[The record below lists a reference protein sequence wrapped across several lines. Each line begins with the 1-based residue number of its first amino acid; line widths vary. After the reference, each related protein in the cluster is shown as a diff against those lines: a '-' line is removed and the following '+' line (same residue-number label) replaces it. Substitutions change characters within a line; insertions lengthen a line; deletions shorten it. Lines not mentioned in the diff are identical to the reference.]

1 VTDSSSSTSIPAP
14 KKRRGR
20 RPAPRTVKIR
30 RMLSKGMPP
39 REIASRLNIN
49 VQNVYNVQYQDR
61 KKGIASLPAA
71 TSAPTAAPTTPQTLG
86 DLIKQ
91 EQDKVGQF
99 APQPPAPTPEPSAPT
114 PAVFVADTS
123 ASRYLPDLPAP
134 APTPS
139 LWRRVLGWFGWR

>member
-1 VTDSSSSTSIPAP
+1 MTTINPTRRRKMTTSQ
-14 KKRRGR
+14 
-20 RPAPRTVKIR
+20 KIR

-71 TSAPTAAPTTPQTLG
+71 TPAPTAAPTPAPTAPQTLG

-91 EQDKVGQF
+91 EQAKVGQP
-99 APQPPAPTPEPSAPT
+99 APQPPTPTPEPSAPT

-139 LWRRVLGWFGWR
+139 LWQRVLGWFGWR

>member
-1 VTDSSSSTSIPAP
+1 MTTINPTRRRKMTTSQ
-14 KKRRGR
+14 
-20 RPAPRTVKIR
+20 KIR

-71 TSAPTAAPTTPQTLG
+71 TPSPTAPQTLG

-91 EQDKVGQF
+91 EQAKVEQP

>member
-1 VTDSSSSTSIPAP
+1 MTTINPTRRRKMTTSQ
-14 KKRRGR
+14 
-20 RPAPRTVKIR
+20 KIR

-71 TSAPTAAPTTPQTLG
+71 TPAPTPAPPWLAPTPT
-86 DLIKQ
+86 
-91 EQDKVGQF
+91 
-99 APQPPAPTPEPSAPT
+99 APQPPTPAPELSAPT